1 MSLGNKYLNNTILAR
16 YHDDT
21 TDAVLSKTA
30 SNLLNTYEQQGYKII
45 NTKDFYPNT
54 IPESKYACYDTTS
67 LENFLL
73 YHDAFF
79 QLAFE
84 KYDDL
89 HQIYKA
95 IVRHFLVK
103 VDGSVWVKQI
113 IFAYPRS
120 IFTLSDSDR
129 AQYTKLLL
137 ALPSYND
144 FTTYYSSI
152 YALRFTSPSL
162 PIPCTFAIGSGCF
175 VSELN
180 YFLTRYNQES
190 GFGNAPQVVN
200 DRQDLINGFYYLA
213 GEDLTSIAYP
223 VSNNYIYSNRLFTK
237 PYATGDAP
245 FLHGNSMLHY
255 VADNQTIKNSQ
266 TFWDTQTSVEY
277 HEPPSVIQ
285 NPGGSGSVSI
295 PPSGSTG
302 LNPYQQPFTP
312 SSYGDQPFQY
322 GDPPVISGVG
332 PEELG
337 YYDGSTVSTGVINIY
352 NMLCPPGFSQNG
364 DFKNNDATIYPNYND
379 QSAYQNNGSSSSSSC
394 SCSNS
399 SNSNIVG

>member
-21 TDAVLSKTA
+21 QDAILSKTA
-30 SNLLNTYEQQGYKII
+30 SNLMVTYEQQGYQII

-54 IPESKYACYDTTS
+54 VPESKYACYDASS

-89 HQIYKA
+89 HKVYKG

-103 VDGSVWVKQI
+103 TDGSVWIKQVV
-113 IFAYPRS
+113 FAYPRS
-120 IFTLSDSDR
+120 IFTLSDTDR

-152 YALRFTSPSL
+152 YALRFASPSL

-175 VSELN
+175 ASELN

-213 GEDLTSIAYP
+213 GEDLTSIGYP
-223 VSNNYIYSNRLFTK
+223 LSSNYLYNNRLFTK
-237 PYATGDAP
+237 PYSTGDAP

-255 VADNQTIKNSQ
+255 IADNQTIKNSQ
-266 TFWDTQTSVEY
+266 TFWDTQSSVEY
-277 HEPPSVIQ
+277 REPPSVVQ
-285 NPGGSGSVSI
+285 QPTGNNGSGQVSTQVGSDPGG
-295 PPSGSTG
+295 
-302 LNPYQQPFTP
+302 YQQPFI
-312 SSYGDQPFQY
+312 SSAYGDQPAQY
-322 GDPPVISGVG
+322 GDPVFDGVS

-337 YYDGSTVSTGVINIY
+337 YYDGQTIPSGLIGIY
-352 NMLCPPGFSQNG
+352 NMLCPPGFTRDG
-364 DFKNNDATIYPNYND
+364 DFNNNNTTDYSLQQPT
-379 QSAYQNNGSSSSSSC
+379 QSTSSNC
-394 SCSNS
+394 SCNNS
-399 SNSNIVG
+399 VS

>member
-21 TDAVLSKTA
+21 TDAVLSKTS
-30 SNLLNTYEQQGYKII
+30 SNLLTTYEQQGYKII

-54 IPESKYACYDTTS
+54 IPESKYACYDTSS

-89 HQIYKA
+89 QKVYKA

-103 VDGSVWVKQI
+103 VDGSIWIKQVV
-113 IFAYPRS
+113 FAYPRS
-120 IFTLSDSDR
+120 IFTLSDADR
-129 AQYTKLLL
+129 ASYTKLLL
-137 ALPSYND
+137 ALPSYDD
-144 FTTYYSSI
+144 FTTYYSSV

-175 VSELN
+175 ASELN
-180 YFLTRYNQES
+180 YYSSRYNQES
-190 GFGNAPQVVN
+190 GFGNVPQVVN

-223 VSNNYIYSNRLFTK
+223 VSPNYIYNNRLFTK
-237 PYATGDAP
+237 PYSTGDAP
-245 FLHGNSMLHY
+245 FLHGNGMLHY

-266 TFWDTQTSVEY
+266 TFWDTQSSSQY

-285 NPGGSGSVSI
+285 PPTQGGGGGGDVSTQVI
-295 PPSGSTG
+295 NDPSG
-302 LNPYQQPFTP
+302 YQQPVGILGSAYGSTP
-312 SSYGDQPFQY
+312 TQY
-322 GDPPVISGVG
+322 GNPDLVSGVS
-332 PEELG
+332 PEEMG
-337 YYDGSTVSTGVINIY
+337 YYDGSSISTGLIGIY
-352 NMLCPPGFSQNG
+352 NMLCPPGFTKNG
-364 DFKNNDATIYPNYND
+364 DFSQDDATIYFPTT
-379 QSAYQNNGSSSSSSC
+379 QSNGTC
-394 SCSNS
+394 SCPCQSTPTS
-399 SNSNIVG
+399 SNIVG